1 MMLNDNKWKK
11 VKIGDI
17 AEKIAMGPFGSNI
30 KVSTFV
36 ESGVPIIS
44 GMHLKGFYLNEES
57 YNYITEEHAQRLKNS
72 IVHSGDVIFTHAGNV
87 GQVAMI
93 PENCQYPYY
102 MISQRQFYLRCDKS
116 KVLPEF
122 IMYYLHSYEGQGK
135 LLSNVSQVGVPSIAQ
150 PSSFLKTI
158 EIPLP
163 SLAEQSKIVSILASI
178 NKRIEMNTQINHNL
192 EEQAKAIFKSW
203 FVDFE
208 PFNGKMPKSWL
219 AKTLADVSKIGAGGD
234 KPHCVSEIQTPEF
247 QYPIYSN
254 GLANDGLY
262 GYASSAKIYEES
274 ITVSARGTIGFVCLR
289 QEPYVPIVR
298 LITLIPNTCFV
309 SAKYLY
315 LYLKGISI
323 SGTGTTQQ
331 QLTVPDFQKTSIM
344 VPDNDTMKRFTICAD
359 SIFEQIKHNAKEMR
373 TLAQLRDT
381 LLPKLMSGEIDV
393 SEVEV

>member
-102 MISQRQFYLRCDKS
+102 MTSQRQFYLRCDKS

-150 PSSFLKTI
+150 PSSFLKKI
-158 EIPLP
+158 
-163 SLAEQSKIVSILASI
+163 SFSKFITSVS
-178 NKRIEMNTQINHNL
+178 
-192 EEQAKAIFKSW
+192 
-203 FVDFE
+203 
-208 PFNGKMPKSWL
+208 
-219 AKTLADVSKIGAGGD
+219 
-234 KPHCVSEIQTPEF
+234 
-247 QYPIYSN
+247 
-254 GLANDGLY
+254 
-262 GYASSAKIYEES
+262 SSVFLFA
-274 ITVSARGTIGFVCLR
+274 L
-289 QEPYVPIVR
+289 
-298 LITLIPNTCFV
+298 
-309 SAKYLY
+309 
-315 LYLKGISI
+315 
-323 SGTGTTQQ
+323 
-331 QLTVPDFQKTSIM
+331 
-344 VPDNDTMKRFTICAD
+344 
-359 SIFEQIKHNAKEMR
+359 
-373 TLAQLRDT
+373 
-381 LLPKLMSGEIDV
+381 
-393 SEVEV
+393 